1 MNAEEITGMAMHHLA
16 AQKHDELIGMVRLLL
31 ERRPRSVVEIGTM
44 QGGTL
49 AAWCACAAD
58 DAVIV
63 SVDLPGGEWGGGY
76 NEERAD
82 AIRDFAR
89 PGQELVLIQ
98 GNSQDPGTIDLVK
111 RTLDGR
117 TVDFLFIDGDHTWEG
132 VAADWNN
139 YHGLVAPG
147 GLVAFHDILP
157 HPFVPRL
164 KVDAFWHAIS
174 RALGDLPQW
183 EFTIDGDHRTW
194 GPWGGIGVIELDGQ
208 TWAAEPVEQAA

>member
-1 MNAEEITGMAMHHLA
+1 MTAEEITDMAMHHLA

-76 NEERAD
+76 SAD
-82 AIRDFAR
+82 RCDTIRDFAR
-89 PGQELVLIQ
+89 DGQELVLIQ
-98 GNSQDPGTIDLVK
+98 GNSQDPDTIDLVE

-117 TVDFLFIDGDHTWEG
+117 TVEFLFIDGDHTYEG

-139 YHGLVAPG
+139 YSRLVTPG

-157 HPFVPRL
+157 HPPVPKLR
-164 KVDAFWHAIS
+164 VDQFWRDLS
-174 RALGDLPQW
+174 EALRDRPLW
-183 EFTIDGDHRTW
+183 
-194 GPWGGIGVIELDGQ
+194 
-208 TWAAEPVEQAA
+208 